1 LYPLRFSYGP
11 FLFAMAM
18 QFKDYMVS
26 GAATAGG
33 LFNEQATFHITG
45 SSSQVHCTF
54 TTIWVQLAAKGI

>member
-1 LYPLRFSYGP
+1 
-11 FLFAMAM
+11 MAM

-54 TTIWVQLAAKGI
+54 TKIWVQLAAKGI